1 MFIGVTKEKIVM
13 GKRKTIVGVLLLL
26 TLTVAGFSCSRVDE
40 PKEKAPEEKAAPA
53 EVESQKAAAKTG
65 EGQVRHTEVYFG
77 DTHLHTSFS
86 PDAYLMGNRSTSP
99 DTAYRYA
106 KGLPVVHP
114 FHRAKIQIG
123 TPLDFLV
130 VAEHGEYMGIIPMVF
145 TGDPRVA
152 DSEIAKRWK
161 GWSDAGE
168 PQKAFAEGIGQINAG
183 KADPDLNSEEIRRT
197 VWQEVI
203 KAAEQHNDPGKFT
216 AFIGWEW
223 TSTPEGANL
232 HRVVFQREGGKTA
245 GKYLPYTSFD
255 SFKPEDLWRW
265 LDVTSKATGAN
276 FVAIPHNQNISKGLM
291 FPLADSE
298 GKPIGKAYAESRMR
312 WETIVETTQ
321 IKGDSET
328 HPILSPTDEFA
339 DFETYD
345 HAIEAG
351 ERKEVQLFGD
361 SFLGELTDKDRDYIE
376 KHAKRVATAGDY
388 SRSALKRGLA
398 IEARIGINPYKFGL
412 IGSTDSHSGMASYE
426 ENNFWGK
433 MALDSI
439 PEHTFDP
446 TKVVVPPKSYGIDM
460 GAAGLAAVWAEE
472 NTREALF
479 DAFKRKETYATSGPR
494 LRVRFFGG
502 WDFHGEEANSTKLAE
517 IGYKKGVPMGSELSK
532 TPKGKAP
539 SFLIMA
545 IKDPKHANLDRVQ
558 VIKGWV
564 EKEDGM
570 PHEKI
575 YDVALSDGRKVGTDG
590 KVKPVG
596 NTVDLKTATWTDT
609 IGDAQLATVWTDPD
623 FDPALSA
630 FYYVR
635 VLQIPTPR
643 HSLYDAVALNRPH
656 PEEYPATIQERAYTS
671 PIWYAPGK

>member
-1 MFIGVTKEKIVM
+1 M
-13 GKRKTIVGVLLLL
+13 GNRKTIIGVLLVL
-26 TLTVAGFSCSRVDE
+26 TLTVAGLSCSRVDE
-40 PKEKAPEEKAAPA
+40 PKEKAPAEKAAPA
-53 EVESQKAAAKTG
+53 EVEAKEAAVKTG
-65 EGQVRHTEVYFG
+65 GGQVRHTEVYFG
-77 DTHLHTSFS
+77 DTHLHTSYS
-86 PDAYLMGNRSTSP
+86 PDAYLQGNRSADP
-99 DTAYRYA
+99 DTAYRFA

-114 FHRAKIQIG
+114 YHRAKIQIG

-130 VAEHGEYMGIIPMVF
+130 VAEHAEYMGVIPKLF
-145 TGDPRVA
+145 EGDPMILNTENGKRFKSYIDDGQFVRVF
-152 DSEIAKRWK
+152 SEFIA
-161 GWSDAGE
+161 SVNTNQ
-168 PQKAFAEGIGQINAG
+168 PF
-183 KADPDLNSEEIRRT
+183 PDLNSETIRRSMWT
-197 VWQEVI
+197 EI
-203 KAAEQHNDPGKFT
+203 IDAAERHNDPGKFT
-216 AFIGWEW
+216 SFIGWEW
-223 TSTPEGANL
+223 SSTPNGANL
-232 HRVVFQREGGKTA
+232 HRVVFQREGGDIAK
-245 GKYLPYTSFD
+245 KYLPFSAVD
-255 SFKPEDLWRW
+255 SDKPEELWSW
-265 LDVTSKATGAN
+265 LDETSKATDVN

-291 FPLADSE
+291 FPLADSD
-298 GKPIGKAYAESRMR
+298 GKPISKAYAESRMR
-312 WETIVETTQ
+312 WETVVETTQ

-345 HAIEAG
+345 HVIEAG
-351 ERKEVQLFGD
+351 GGAEEKSMFGEA
-361 SFLGELTDKDRDYIE
+361 FLGELSEKDREYIE
-376 KHAKRVATAGDY
+376 KHSKRVAQVGDY
-388 SRSALKRGLA
+388 TRTALMRGMA

-412 IGSTDSHSGMASYE
+412 IGSTDSHSGMSSYE
-426 ENNFWGK
+426 EDNFWGK

-439 PEHTFDP
+439 PEHTFDS
-446 TKVVVPPKSYGIDM
+446 TKIVVPPKSYGIDM

-479 DAFKRKETYATSGPR
+479 DAFKRKETYATTGPL

-502 WDFHGEEANSTKLAE
+502 WEFVKEEAYSSKLAE

-532 TPKGKAP
+532 APKGKAP
-539 SFLIMA
+539 SFLISA
-545 IKDPKHANLDRVQ
+545 IKDPKHANLDRIQ

-564 EKEDGM
+564 DKDGM

-575 YDVALSDGRKVGTDG
+575 YDIALSDGRKVGKDG

-609 IGDAQLATVWTDPD
+609 IGDAQLASVWTDPD
-623 FDPALSA
+623 FDPAVSA

-671 PIWYAPGK
+671 PIWYTPGK